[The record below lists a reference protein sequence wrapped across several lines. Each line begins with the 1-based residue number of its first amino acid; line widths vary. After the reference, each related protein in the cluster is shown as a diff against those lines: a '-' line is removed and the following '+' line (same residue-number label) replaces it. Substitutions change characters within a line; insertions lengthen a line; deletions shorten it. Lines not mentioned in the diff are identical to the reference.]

1 MQNHGEISI
10 DTPPSKDAWP
20 SSYYGRTRRIDLE
33 KFYHDLL
40 KNSNHD
46 ESSSDDEEDEQVNH
60 ISVVGVT
67 STITKTK
74 STKKVSFSTE
84 PPTVYEY
91 EAEYDEPTR
100 KGDSL
105 FDDGWPGRT
114 KKAMKSSGFIDFKS
128 KIEAKLGA
136 INDPS
141 LISQLD
147 TICNE
152 PITTTYGGY
161 RQRKSPLVQK
171 LNLRPIPN
179 SEKLVQPSLLMDDTP
194 SPSSS
199 YTDSP
204 LTPRDSYS
212 LLEPSV
218 SSASTSSS
226 SILSPG
232 GSKWLNRTLSRI
244 RNNSPS
250 RSK

>member
-1 MQNHGEISI
+1 MQRHGEITME
-10 DTPPSKDAWP
+10 TPPSKDAWP

-46 ESSSDDEEDEQVNH
+46 ESSSDDEEADQVNS
-60 ISVVGVT
+60 ISLPSVT
-67 STITKTK
+67 STVTK
-74 STKKVSFSTE
+74 SPKKVSFSTE

-114 KKAMKSSGFIDFKS
+114 KKAMTSSGFIDFKS

-152 PITTTYGGY
+152 PINTYGGY

-179 SEKLVQPSLLMDDTP
+179 NEKLLQPSLLMDDTP

-212 LLEPSV
+212 LLEPSI
-218 SSASTSSS
+218 SSASTSSN

-250 RSK
+250 RTK